1 MSWNLEQTKT
11 NSNDG
16 AGHTTLAATF
26 DSAVQEGALLV
37 VTLAWGQGVTTANLT
52 VTSSPALTFTQ
63 DTNVNST
70 GDGYQ
75 LAVFHAYNVP
85 AGSYTVTGNNNQT
98 RTNSR
103 IVLEEWSGAETSD
116 PLDKTAGQR
125 QASAGTGTDAVTSG
139 NTAATTTNGQL
150 VHGAVQ
156 NFLGTGISAGTGFT
170 DASTALDSSG
180 TRTEYLIQGSAG
192 VTAATFTH
200 TVAGQTYTIVTTY
213 KAPAT
218 RPMFRGS

>member
-11 NSNDG
+11 NLNDG
-16 AGHTTLAATF
+16 VNHTTLAATF
-26 DSAVQEGALLV
+26 DSAVQEGALLI
-37 VTLAWGQGVTTANLT
+37 VTLGWGQGGTAATLT

-63 DTNVNST
+63 DRNVNST
-70 GDGYQ
+70 GDGYH

-85 AGSYTVTGNNNQT
+85 AGSYTVTGNNSQS

-103 IVLEEWSGAETSD
+103 IILEEWSGAETSD
-116 PLDKTAGQR
+116 PLDQTAGQR
-125 QASAGTGTDAVTSG
+125 QVAVGTGTDAITSG

-156 NFLGTGISAGTGFT
+156 NFPGTGISAGTGFT

-180 TRTEYLIQGSAG
+180 TRSEYLIQTSAG

-200 TVAGQTYTIVTTY
+200 SGAGNTYTIVTTY